1 MYDHLQ
7 ETLLRRF
14 GPGQAPEKR
23 KRFFAQLQMTCEHF
37 GEGAFRTIKIV
48 AAEAASKNNQGN
60 WFCASVL
67 RRLREAGYVAMDN
80 SLDPPKK
87 AVTR

>member
-7 ETLLRRF
+7 ESLFRRF
-14 GPGQAPEKR
+14 GPGQSPEKR
-23 KRFFAQLQMTCEHF
+23 KRFFAQLQALCDHF
-37 GEGAFRTIKIV
+37 GEGAFRTIKV
-48 AAEAASKNNQGN
+48 VSAEAASKNNQGN
-60 WFCASVL
+60 WFCSAVL
-67 RRLREAGYVAMDN
+67 RRLREAGYAAMDS